1 MMPTSLSSRLTVI
14 ILTFNRAVELRR
26 TLERM
31 LALPE
36 RPALIVVDNASIDGT
51 DAMVRDAFPEV
62 ALIRLAQ
69 NIGAAARNAGVRQAR
84 TPYIAFCDDDTWWSP
99 GSLPRAV
106 ALLEAHARIAV
117 LSACILVGPEERE
130 DPACMVMARS
140 PLPSD
145 GLPGRALLGFMAGAS
160 VMRRAAFIDAGGY
173 EPKFF
178 IGCEEA
184 LLTLDL
190 IAAGWCVVY
199 APQLRVHHHP
209 SPVRDR
215 VKRNHYLARN
225 ALWVA
230 WMRLPWRTALAET
243 RRILRLPSTRP
254 VLLPALG
261 GALREL
267 PWVLKRRRVIPGEAA
282 YWFRRLHH

>member
-1 MMPTSLSSRLTVI
+1 MMPPLSSQLSVI
-14 ILTFNRAVELRR
+14 ILTHNRAAELRR

-36 RPALIVVDNASIDGT
+36 RPALIVVDNASADGT
-51 DAMVRDAFPEV
+51 DIMVRQEFPE
-62 ALIRLAQ
+62 ASLIRLHE
-69 NIGAAARNAGVRQAR
+69 NIGAAARNAGVRHAR
-84 TPYIAFCDDDTWWSP
+84 TPYIAFCDDDTWWAA
-99 GSLPRAV
+99 GALPQAV
-106 ALLEAHARIAV
+106 ALLEAHPRVAV
-117 LSACILVGPEERE
+117 LSARILVGPEERD
-130 DPACMVMARS
+130 DPACIVMARS
-140 PLPSD
+140 PMPSE

-178 IGCEEA
+178 IGGEEA

-190 IAAGWCVVY
+190 VAAGWRVVY

-209 SPVRDR
+209 SPTRDR
-215 VKRNHYLARN
+215 AARNHYLVRN

-230 WMRLPWRTALAET
+230 WMRLPWRIALAET
-243 RRILRLPSTRP
+243 RRILRLPSARP
-254 VLLPALG
+254 VLLQALG